1 MFYVGIGAGTF
12 LVVRLTEDE
21 KGELDYNTSIA
32 VLLTECCKL
41 VVAGGFAWR
50 AGEHT
55 RATSWSSWCK
65 YGAPALIYAIQN
77 NLNIHGISYLS
88 APVFT
93 LFNNSKILFSALF
106 ATLLLR
112 QKFSMTQWFALC
124 LLIVSL
130 CVAKLPLLMKALDNL
145 TAGSQADADLYRFL
159 IGLLL
164 VLVARFVSH
173 LPKHSCPPCALRI
186 CAREQAASA
195 AALAPAKMEVVGAKC
210 EAALDVLTPRSF
222 SFTSG
227 LAGSVNEFLL
237 KNTDA
242 GVGFFTKSLWTYQW
256 GVLLN
261 LIAILQPLITKQV
274 QAGGSAGSLAA
285 LSRLTHGFDKAGVW
299 VMIAVN
305 ACNGLTVGLIL
316 KHFDNIAKCFGNV
329 LMVYLVT
336 LCTYVFVADAHKNID
351 RGLLLGIAL
360 YAVSTYCYTAYP
372 LPACKAPAR
381 RS

>member
-1 MFYVGIGAGTF
+1 MCYVGIGAGTF
-12 LVVRLTEDE
+12 LVVRLTEDD
-21 KGELDYNTSIA
+21 KGEIDYSTSCA
-32 VLLTECCKL
+32 VLVTECCKL
-41 VVAGGFAWR
+41 VAAKGLAWR
-50 AGEHT
+50 AGEHV
-55 RATSWSSWCK
+55 RATSWSQWCK

-112 QKFSMTQWFALC
+112 QKFSITQWFALC

-130 CVAKLPLLMKALDNL
+130 CVAKLPLLMKAIDIL
-145 TAGSQADADLYRFL
+145 TVGSPADADLYRFL
-159 IGLLL
+159 IGLLV
-164 VLVARFVSH
+164 VLVARFKAP
-173 LPKHSCPPCALRI
+173 LPSYRCSPCAPRI
-186 CAREQAASA
+186 CAYH
-195 AALAPAKMEVVGAKC
+195 
-210 EAALDVLTPRSF
+210 VLTKTRSF

-237 KNTDA
+237 KNSDVR
-242 GVGFFTKSLWTYQW
+242 VGFFTKSMWTYQW

-261 LIAILQPLITKQV
+261 LIAIIWPLIIGQG
-274 QAGGSAGSLAA
+274 QADGSTGWLAA

-336 LCTYVFVADAHKNID
+336 LWTYVFVADAHKNID
-351 RGLLLGIAL
+351 HGLLLGIAL

-372 LPACKAPAR
+372 LQAGKAPAK